1 MIDPSFYVAT
11 AIAAVLADRAFLV
24 CRLGNRV
31 GVETSARLGRVIPS
45 LMMVPLFV
53 TIGAAV
59 AGLLSVYVLE
69 PFKAGYLAAPAYA
82 IAVLACAVAGETL
95 FSSDALAANMNR
107 ALIRAAAIALF
118 LGLPSLPFYRGG
130 TMAGCAVLAG
140 CGAGIGAGYAVM
152 AVLYNGIREKI
163 ASGREAET
171 RTSPARD
178 LCIAGLLALVFTG
191 ILKTFH

>member
-82 IAVLACAVAGETL
+82 IAVLACA
-95 FSSDALAANMNR
+95 
-107 ALIRAAAIALF
+107 
-118 LGLPSLPFYRGG
+118 GLPVHGSAKCR
-130 TMAGCAVLAG
+130 
-140 CGAGIGAGYAVM
+140 
-152 AVLYNGIREKI
+152 RQSE
-163 ASGREAET
+163 
-171 RTSPARD
+171 
-178 LCIAGLLALVFTG
+178 
-191 ILKTFH
+191 